1 MTSTSLLEDIERLN
15 ERVRIKPPHKLIAF
29 EPALVPMLKPRD
41 TDQVYF
47 DHIPNFTQ
55 VLAGYAQIGYA
66 HMGISRG
73 KPVCMF
79 GCVPLWAGVAEL
91 WMITDV
97 NLGSSAR
104 TFHRVTKEMFDI
116 YMSELSLVR
125 LQIWIHSQ
133 NERAIKWA
141 KALYFED
148 EGIARN
154 FGPDGAD
161 FHLLARLSH
170 GRNNRR
176 TVFKTKTTTSTSRSR
191 SSHVESPTGTGRKA
205 RSAGASKPKGNGGT
219 QTRKTNR
226 RKQAA
231 SGRP

>member
-1 MTSTSLLEDIERLN
+1 MSLLEDIERLN
-15 ERVRIKPPHKLIAF
+15 EHVKIKPPHKIIDF
-29 EPALVPMLKPRD
+29 EPALVPMMKPRD
-41 TDQVYF
+41 TDQLYF

-55 VLAGYAQIGYA
+55 VLESYAQIGYA
-66 HMGISRG
+66 HMGVCHG
-73 KPVCMF
+73 KPMCMF

-125 LQIWIHSQ
+125 IQIWVHSQ

-141 KALYFED
+141 KSLYFEE
-148 EGIARN
+148 EGIARK

-161 FHLLARLSH
+161 FYLLARFKN
-170 GRNNRR
+170 GRTSNRTIFDSRGSNCATGARPRDGAR
-176 TVFKTKTTTSTSRSR
+176 T
-191 SSHVESPTGTGRKA
+191 
-205 RSAGASKPKGNGGT
+205 AGA
-219 QTRKTNR
+219 R
-226 RKQAA
+226 
-231 SGRP
+231 

>member
-1 MTSTSLLEDIERLN
+1 MFLLEDIERLN
-15 ERVRIKPPHKLIAF
+15 EHVKIKPPHKIIDF
-29 EPALVPMLKPRD
+29 EPALVPMMKPRD
-41 TDQVYF
+41 TDQLYF

-55 VLAGYAQIGYA
+55 VLEGYAQIGYA
-66 HMGISRG
+66 HMGVSHG

-125 LQIWIHSQ
+125 IQIWVHSQ

-141 KALYFED
+141 KSLYFEE
-148 EGIARN
+148 EGIARK

-161 FHLLARLSH
+161 FHLLARFKN
-170 GRNNRR
+170 GRNSKR
-176 TVFKTKTTTSTSRSR
+176 TIFESRASTRA
-191 SSHVESPTGTGRKA
+191 TGA
-205 RSAGASKPKGNGGT
+205 RHRDGASAAGA
-219 QTRKTNR
+219 R
-226 RKQAA
+226 
-231 SGRP
+231 